1 MTVANS
7 WETTCIADICESIV
21 DCLNRTAPVVEGITP
36 FKMIRTTNVRDGWLD
51 LSSAKYVDEA
61 TYQKWTRRQVPR
73 RGDIILTR
81 EAPLG
86 EVGMLRTTDHVF
98 LGQRLVSYRV
108 DPTKADNRFLLYAF
122 QTHELQSQIR
132 ALGAGATVE
141 HMRVPDGKTLMVTL
155 PPLPIQRR
163 IASVLSA
170 YDDLIEN
177 NTRRIAILEEMAR
190 RLYDEWFVQFRFP
203 GHEEAEFVET
213 EQGQV
218 PATWPLKCLGEI
230 VDFNP
235 KTKVPKEGDKLF
247 VPMQAL
253 STNSMVI
260 SGLETKAG
268 NSGAKFQNGDTL
280 VARITPCLENG
291 KTGYV
296 DFLPTEQPTACGST
310 EYIVLRS
317 KTLCP
322 EMVYC
327 IARSAH
333 FRDIAIKSM
342 SGASGRQRV
351 QEASLHEI
359 LITQPDNGTLTSFR
373 KLASPAFKQV
383 SLLARKNINLRA
395 QRDLLLPKL
404 ISGKINVSDLP
415 VPGADEQIV

>member
-1 MTVANS
+1 
-7 WETTCIADICESIV
+7 
-21 DCLNRTAPVVEGITP
+21 
-36 FKMIRTTNVRDGWLD
+36 
-51 LSSAKYVDEA
+51 
-61 TYQKWTRRQVPR
+61 
-73 RGDIILTR
+73 
-81 EAPLG
+81 
-86 EVGMLRTTDHVF
+86 MLRTTDHVF

>member
-1 MTVANS
+1 MTS
-7 WETTCIADICESIV
+7 WSSTTIGD
-21 DCLNRTAPVVEGITP
+21 VVEFFDHKRVPLNSRERAERKGQYPYYGASGI
-36 FKMIRTTNVRDGWLD
+36 IDHIDGYIFD
-51 LSSAKYVDEA
+51 
-61 TYQKWTRRQVPR
+61 
-73 RGDIILTR
+73 G
-81 EAPLG
+81 
-86 EVGMLRTTDHVF
+86 
-98 LGQRLVSYRV
+98 
-108 DPTKADNRFLLYAF
+108 RFLLIAEDGENLNSRKLPVAF
-122 QTHELQSQIR
+122 FASGRFWVNNHAHIVRGRKGLADDAYLKHWFANADISGYIT
-132 ALGAGATVE
+132 GAAQPKLNQANLKRIEIV
-141 HMRVPDGKTLMVTL
+141 L
-155 PPLPIQRR
+155 PEYPTQRR

-170 YDDLIEN
+170 YDDFIEN

-190 RLYDEWFVQFRFP
+190 RLYEEWFVQFRFP
-203 GHEEAEFVET
+203 GHEEAEFVEG
-213 EQGQV
+213 ELGRV
-218 PATWPLKCLGEI
+218 PAHWPVKRLDEAI
-230 VDFNP
+230 DFNP

-247 VPMQAL
+247 VPMSAL
-253 STNSMVI
+253 SGNSLVI

-296 DFLPTEQPTACGST
+296 DFLPPDQPTACGST

-351 QEASLHEI
+351 QEDSLREI
-359 LITQPDNGTLTSFR
+359 LIAQPDSGTLASFR
-373 KLASPAFKQV
+373 KLASPAFKQINV
-383 SLLARKNINLRA
+383 LARKNANLRA

-404 ISGKINVSDLP
+404 ISGEIDV
-415 VPGADEQIV
+415 